1 MREVGSSTH
10 FDVEVAS
17 ANVVSEE
24 EVGGNGGMTT
34 DLEQCHEI
42 ILRYR
47 KLAATESTNGWTRTE
62 CSHIDHRWHR
72 RLQESIR
79 KQPDKEAI
87 PGAPVAGPSTVK
99 TFGSARSSS
108 VALWMIY
115 SACSSLI
122 RPSRKKWSLR
132 NSASG
137 LPTSVFEK
145 NTSSV
150 GIIGMAGTFTYRSRP
165 TSHPRQKTGSGE
177 TYLLDDTLSGT
188 DLVVIAELGYI
199 GSALDVIDCLL
210 KLGLPNSHQRIG
222 AWDRYRGIRSGHRRD
237 VQGRQRPRVI
247 GWLLGL

>member
-1 MREVGSSTH
+1 MRKG
-10 FDVEVAS
+10 
-17 ANVVSEE
+17 
-24 EVGGNGGMTT
+24 
-34 DLEQCHEI
+34 
-42 ILRYR
+42 
-47 KLAATESTNGWTRTE
+47 
-62 CSHIDHRWHR
+62 CSRIDHGCHR

-87 PGAPVAGPSTVK
+87 AGAPVTGPLMVK
-99 TFGSARSSS
+99 TFGSARSSC

-115 SACSSLI
+115 NACSSLI

-132 NSASG
+132 NSTSG

-150 GIIGMAGTFTYRSRP
+150 GIIGMTGTFTYRSRP
-165 TSHPRQKTGSGE
+165 TSHPRHKIGSGE

-188 DLVVIAELGYI
+188 DIIIIAELRYI
-199 GSALDVIDCLL
+199 GSALDVIDCSL
-210 KLGLPNSHQRIG
+210 KLGLANGHQSIG

-247 GWLLGL
+247 AWLLRL